1 MSGRTW
7 SLASALVAIRPPR
20 QNAGMEPL
28 PSRRQEFKSGALL
41 LATATL
47 GCGLGTSSIVYYSFG
62 MFVAPLQEAFQ
73 WTRGEVTSTLIF
85 GSLGIIAIAPVLG
98 WLIDRYGPRA
108 VALRAVPAFSLMLLL
123 ISRFD
128 ASLAVFYLLFFFTT
142 LVGSGTTP
150 ILYTRA
156 VTGHFN
162 AGRGLALGITLTGP
176 GTAAIL
182 MPPFMTG
189 IIADYGWR
197 GGFLVLAL
205 LAILPLPLI
214 LLAMDK
220 PTAARP
226 GIDLALAGVRPSA
239 AFRTR
244 AFWTIVLGF
253 GAVSVGCSALV
264 VHLVPLLRDAGL
276 DASQAARIA
285 ALVGIGV
292 VMGRLGIGWAIDR
305 FFAPRVAALIFGI
318 AASGCLLLQVGGI
331 PQARMAAF
339 LVGFALGAEVDLLA
353 FLTSR
358 YFGLRHYGFIYAVVY
373 AFFWAGMALGPA
385 AAGLLFDAH
394 GNYALALWLIIASL
408 LAGAASAL
416 SLPKFAE
423 KAL

>member
-1 MSGRTW
+1 MGHSSTKR
-7 SLASALVAIRPPR
+7 L
-20 QNAGMEPL
+20 
-28 PSRRQEFKSGALL
+28 EFSTGALL

-62 MFVAPLQEAFQ
+62 VFVGPLQEAFG

-85 GSLGIIAIAPVLG
+85 GSLGIILVAPLLG

-108 VALRAVPAFSLMLLL
+108 VALRAVPAFALMLFSV
-123 ISRFD
+123 SRFD
-128 ASLAVFYLLFFFTT
+128 ASLPLFYLLFFLTT

-162 AGRGLALGITLTGP
+162 AGRGLALGITLAGP
-176 GTAAIL
+176 GTAVIL

-189 IIADYGWR
+189 VIAEHGWR
-197 GGFLVLAL
+197 GGFLVLSL

-220 PTAARP
+220 PAASTPSTDQLLVGMRP
-226 GIDLALAGVRPSA
+226 AA

-264 VHLVPLLRDAGL
+264 VHLVPLLKDAGL
-276 DASQAARIA
+276 DATEAARVA

-292 VMGRLGIGWAIDR
+292 VLGRLGIGWAIDR
-305 FFAPRVAALIFGI
+305 FFAPRVAALIFVI
-318 AASGCLLLQVGGI
+318 AASGCLLLQLGGI

-385 AAGLLFDAH
+385 MAGLLFDAQ
-394 GNYALALWLIIASL
+394 GNYLLALWLIIASL
-408 LAGAASAL
+408 LAGAAAAL
-416 SLPKFAE
+416 SLPHFPSPAD
-423 KAL
+423 

>member
-1 MSGRTW
+1 MRHS
-7 SLASALVAIRPPR
+7 SAK
-20 QNAGMEPL
+20 
-28 PSRRQEFKSGALL
+28 SHEFSTGALL
-41 LATATL
+41 LTTATL

-62 MFVAPLQEAFQ
+62 VFVGPLQEAFG

-85 GSLGIIAIAPVLG
+85 GSLGIILVAPLLG

-108 VALRAVPAFSLMLLL
+108 VALRAVPAFALMLFSV
-123 ISRFD
+123 SRFD
-128 ASLAVFYLLFFFTT
+128 ASLPLFYLLFFLTT

-162 AGRGLALGITLTGP
+162 AGRGLALGITLAGP

-189 IIADYGWR
+189 VIAEHGWR
-197 GGFLVLAL
+197 GGFLVLSL

-220 PTAARP
+220 PAASPPGTEQLLVGMRP
-226 GIDLALAGVRPSA
+226 AA

-264 VHLVPLLRDAGL
+264 VHLVPLLKDAGL
-276 DASQAARIA
+276 DATEAARVA

-292 VMGRLGIGWAIDR
+292 VLGRLGIGWAIDR
-305 FFAPRVAALIFGI
+305 FFAPRVAALIFVI
-318 AASGCLLLQVGGI
+318 AASGCLLLQLGGI

-385 AAGLLFDAH
+385 MAGLLFDAQ
-394 GNYALALWLIIASL
+394 GNYLLALWLIIASL

-416 SLPKFAE
+416 SLPHFPSPAD
-423 KAL
+423 

>member
-1 MSGRTW
+1 MGPHS
-7 SLASALVAIRPPR
+7 
-20 QNAGMEPL
+20 NK
-28 PSRRQEFKSGALL
+28 RQEFSAGALL

-47 GCGLGTSSIVYYSFG
+47 GCGLGASSIVYYSFG
-62 MFVAPLQEAFQ
+62 MFVAPLQEAFG

-85 GSLGIIAIAPVLG
+85 GSLGIIVIAPVLG
-98 WLIDRYGPRA
+98 WLIDRNGPRA
-108 VALRAVPAFSLMLLL
+108 VALRAVPVFSLMLFA

-128 ASLAVFYLLFFFTT
+128 GSLALFYLLFFLTT

-197 GGFLVLAL
+197 GGFLVLSL

-220 PTAARP
+220 PAADRR
-226 GIDLALAGVRPSA
+226 GADLGLAGVRPST

-253 GAVSVGCSALV
+253 GAVSIGCSALV
-264 VHLVPLLRDAGL
+264 VHLVPMLRDAGL
-276 DASQAARIA
+276 AGAEAARVA

-292 VMGRLGIGWAIDR
+292 VVGRLGIGWAIDR
-305 FFAPRVAALIFGI
+305 FFAPRVAALIFAI
-318 AASGCLLLQVGGI
+318 AATGCLLLQLGGI

-385 AAGLLFDAH
+385 TAGLLFDAH
-394 GNYALALWLIIASL
+394 GNYLLALWLIIASL
-408 LAGAASAL
+408 LAGAVAAL
-416 SLPKFAE
+416 SLPRFPE
-423 KAL
+423 SRD